1 MFKRKK
7 TRKNYRKGT
16 KKKPQFAFLGR
27 LAVGFYV
34 IAGVAGLIATSFL
47 FILVHDVITQC
58 DYFKAKSLKIEG
70 VQRLSRNQIIEA
82 ARVKKGMNVLAVN
95 LAMVRKRLLAHPWIA
110 EAEVRREIPAGLSIR
125 VQEHSPL
132 AIIDLGRRYLI
143 NDKGQVFK
151 EWSDTDPA
159 NLPLVSGLELT
170 DIRIHA
176 KTVVTASRRPAKGWN
191 PSQMER
197 PNNRPFEAVMQV
209 LMLGKQPRS
218 ILSNRNIKQIRVDR
232 EIGITLEVFKQMK
245 TIVLGYHNYPLK
257 FNMLKN
263 ILASGR
269 QKRSFPDFNRID
281 LNNVNRIVVNPVS
294 KIPHGGDHKE
304 V

>member
-1 MFKRKK
+1 VFKREK
-7 TRKNYRKGT
+7 TRNYRKGT
-16 KKKPQFAFLGR
+16 KRKRQFAFLRR

-34 IAGVAGLIATSFL
+34 IVGVAGLMATSFL

-70 VQRLSRNQIIEA
+70 GQRLSRNQIIEA

-110 EAEVRREIPAGLSIR
+110 EAEVRREIPA
-125 VQEHSPL
+125 
-132 AIIDLGRRYLI
+132 
-143 NDKGQVFK
+143 
-151 EWSDTDPA
+151 
-159 NLPLVSGLELT
+159 
-170 DIRIHA
+170 
-176 KTVVTASRRPAKGWN
+176 KGWN

-209 LMLGKQPRS
+209 LMLGKQSRS

-232 EIGITLEVFKQMK
+232 EIGITLVAFKQMK

-263 ILASGR
+263 ILVYGR

-294 KIPHGGDHKE
+294 KIPHGEDHKE